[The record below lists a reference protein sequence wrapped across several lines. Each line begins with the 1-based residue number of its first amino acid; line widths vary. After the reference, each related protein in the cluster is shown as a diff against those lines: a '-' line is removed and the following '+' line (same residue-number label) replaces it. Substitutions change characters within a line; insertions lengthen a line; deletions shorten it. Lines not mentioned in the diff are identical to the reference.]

1 VTDKLDQKRETVDP
15 IFSIGI
21 QSLWDE
27 LRHMPVGGVW
37 WINTGS
43 NADAISLVNQT
54 IAAQEV
60 DSRVAVVSMGEEPRK
75 IIALESERG
84 PQTVRLFSM
93 STKADSLFF
102 LTRDIK
108 CSLDPER
115 YLVILKCS
123 NNALQNIPTEK
134 LLRWLEKINKWTK
147 LHNCTVLVVNPG
159 SNNDKLFS
167 LLMAEYRSLFGLASL
182 RDQTDGYL
190 YDIAFWCN
198 EKGVSARQQLNLKQ
212 LDGQWHLARLEE
224 TVVQPR
230 SDEKR
235 ILTHIAVLEGAPALS
250 ENWSLFDTNE
260 ALFNEARTTQA
271 ATIVFSLTQ
280 NNRIESL
287 AKHIHTLRR
296 QRGSA
301 LKIVVRENTTSLRA
315 TDERLLLGCGANM
328 VIPWNAPLSRCLTL
342 IESIQGQQFTRHVP
356 EDISTLLSM
365 TQPMKLR
372 GYQQW
377 DTFCDAVGNMVN
389 NTLLPA
395 DGKGVM
401 VALRPVPGIRVEQA
415 LTLCRPNRTGDIMTI
430 GDNRLVLFL
439 SFCRVNDLDTALNHI
454 FPLPTGDIFS
464 NRMIWFEDNMI
475 GAELVQMRALTP
487 EHWVKPL
494 TVTRDPKPILNA
506 KHDGHVW
513 RRVPEPLRLLPDNGG
528 TVSS

>member
-1 VTDKLDQKRETVDP
+1 MDS

-21 QSLWDE
+21 ESLWDE

-37 WINTGS
+37 WVNTDR
-43 NADAISLVNQT
+43 NNDAISLVNQT
-54 IAAQEV
+54 IAAQEK
-60 DSRVAVVSMGEEPRK
+60 DARVAVITMGDDPKK
-75 IIALESERG
+75 IISLADDRG

-93 STKADSLFF
+93 PAEADSLYF
-102 LTRDIK
+102 LTRDIQ
-108 CSLDPER
+108 CSVDPDH

-123 NNALQNIPTEK
+123 NNTLQNIAAEK
-134 LLRWLEKINKWTK
+134 LLRWLEKINKWAK
-147 LHNCTVLVVNPG
+147 NQNCTVLVINPG

-167 LLMAEYRSLFGLASL
+167 LLMTEYRSLFGLASI
-182 RDQTDGYL
+182 RDQADSYL

-198 EKGVSARQQLNLKQ
+198 EKGVSARQQLTLRHR
-212 LDGQWHLARLEE
+212 DGEWHLTQQEE

-235 ILTHIAVLEGAPALS
+235 ILSHLAVLEGAPALS
-250 ENWSLFDTNE
+250 ENWSLFDTND
-260 ALFNEARTTQA
+260 ALFHEARTTQA
-271 ATIVFSLTQ
+271 ATIVFSLMQ
-280 NNRIESL
+280 NNQIETL
-287 AKHIHTLRR
+287 ARQIHTLRR

-301 LKIVVRENTTSLRA
+301 LKIVVRENNTSLRA

-328 VIPWNAPLSRCLTL
+328 VVPWNAPLSRCLTL
-342 IESIQGQQFTRHVP
+342 IESIQGQQFSRHVP
-356 EDISTLLSM
+356 EDVGTLLSM

-372 GYQQW
+372 GYQKW
-377 DTFCDAVGNMVN
+377 DTFCDAVGNMMS

-454 FPLPTGDIFS
+454 FPLPVGDIFS
-464 NRMIWFEDNMI
+464 NRMVWFEDNLI
-475 GAELVQMRALTP
+475 ASELLQMRALTP
-487 EHWVKPL
+487 EQWAKPL
-494 TVTRDPKPILNA
+494 PMTGDIKPILNA
-506 KHDGHVW
+506 THDGRVW
-513 RRVPEPLRLLPDNGG
+513 RRVPEPLRLLPENGE

>member
-1 VTDKLDQKRETVDP
+1 MYS

-37 WINTGS
+37 WVNTDR
-43 NADAISLVNQT
+43 NEDAIRLVNQT
-54 IAAQEV
+54 IAAQ
-60 DSRVAVVSMGEEPRK
+60 DKDARVAVISMGEEPK
-75 IIALESERG
+75 NIIELESDRG
-84 PQTVRLFSM
+84 PQTVKLFTM
-93 STKADSLFF
+93 PAKTDGLYFM
-102 LTRDIK
+102 TRDVQ
-108 CSLDPER
+108 CSIDPDH
-115 YLVILKCS
+115 YLLILKCS
-123 NNALQNIPTEK
+123 NNALQNIPVEK
-134 LLRWLEKINKWTK
+134 LLHWLEKINKWAK
-147 LHNCTVLVVNPG
+147 FQNCTLLVINPG
-159 SNNDKLFS
+159 SNNDKLVS
-167 LLMAEYRSLFGLASL
+167 LLMSQYRSLSGLASIH
-182 RDQTDGYL
+182 DQADSYL
-190 YDIAFWCN
+190 YDVAFWCN
-198 EKGVSARQQLNLKQ
+198 EKGVSARQQLTLK
-212 LDGQWHLARLEE
+212 LIEGEWHLARLEE

-235 ILTHIAVLEGAPALS
+235 ILSHLAVLEGAPALS
-250 ENWSLFDTNE
+250 ENWSLFETNE
-260 ALFNEARTTQA
+260 ALFHEARTTQA

-280 NNRIESL
+280 NNQIETL
-287 AKHIHTLRR
+287 ARQIHTLRR

-301 LKIVVRENTTSLRA
+301 LKIVVRENNTSLRA

-342 IESIQGQQFTRHVP
+342 LESIQGQQFNRHVP

-372 GYQQW
+372 GYQKW
-377 DTFCDAVGNMVN
+377 DTFCDAVGNMMN

-430 GDNRLVLFL
+430 GGNRLVLFL
-439 SFCRVNDLDTALNHI
+439 SFCRINDLDTALNHI

-464 NRMIWFEDNMI
+464 NRMTWFEDNLI
-475 GAELVQMRALTP
+475 AAELVQMRTLEP

-494 TVTRDPKPILNA
+494 PMTSNFKPVLNA

-513 RRVPEPLRLLPDNGG
+513 RRVPEPLRLLPENGENA
-528 TVSS
+528 SS

>member
-1 VTDKLDQKRETVDP
+1 MDS

-37 WINTGS
+37 WINTDR
-43 NADAISLVNQT
+43 NEDAISLVNQT
-54 IAAQEV
+54 IAAQDK
-60 DSRVAVVSMGEEPRK
+60 DSRVAVITMGEAPKK
-75 IIALESERG
+75 IIRLENDRG
-84 PQTVRLFSM
+84 PKTVRLFSM
-93 STKADSLFF
+93 PAETDSLYF
-102 LTRDIK
+102 LPRDIQCSIDPDHYLLIFK
-108 CSLDPER
+108 CA
-115 YLVILKCS
+115 
-123 NNALQNIPTEK
+123 NNALQNIPAEK
-134 LLRWLEKINKWTK
+134 LLHWLGRINKWARNQNLT
-147 LHNCTVLVVNPG
+147 LLIVNPG
-159 SNNDKLFS
+159 SNNDKHFS
-167 LLMAEYRSLFGLASL
+167 LLMGEYRSLFGLASIH
-182 RDQTDGYL
+182 DQTDSYL

-198 EKGVSARQQLNLKQ
+198 EKGVSARQQLTLKHIE
-212 LDGQWHLARLEE
+212 GEWHVARQEE

-235 ILTHIAVLEGAPALS
+235 ILSHIAVLEGAPALS
-250 ENWSLFDTNE
+250 ENWSLYETNE

-271 ATIVFSLTQ
+271 ATIVFSLMQ
-280 NNRIESL
+280 NNQIETL
-287 AKHIHTLRR
+287 ARQIHTLRR

-301 LKIVVRENTTSLRA
+301 LKIVVRENNTSLRA
-315 TDERLLLGCGANM
+315 TDERLLLGCGANI

-342 IESIQGQQFTRHVP
+342 IESIQGQLFNRHVP
-356 EDISTLLSM
+356 EEISTLLSM

-372 GYQQW
+372 GYQKW
-377 DTFCDAVGNMVN
+377 DTFCDAVSNMMS

-464 NRMIWFEDNMI
+464 NRMIWFEDSLI
-475 GAELVQMRALTP
+475 SAELVQMRALAP
-487 EHWVKPL
+487 EQWAKPL
-494 TVTRDPKPILNA
+494 PMTSDFNPILNA

-513 RRVPEPLRLLPDNGG
+513 RRVPEPLRLLSEQQEGA
-528 TVSS
+528 SL

>member
-1 VTDKLDQKRETVDP
+1 MDS

-37 WINTGS
+37 WINTDR
-43 NADAISLVNQT
+43 NEDAISLVNQT
-54 IAAQEV
+54 IAAQDK
-60 DSRVAVVSMGEEPRK
+60 DSRVAVISMGEDPK
-75 IIALESERG
+75 KQLKLENERG
-84 PQTVRLFSM
+84 PQTVRLFTMPSD
-93 STKADSLFF
+93 ADSLYF
-102 LTRDIK
+102 LSRDIQ
-108 CSLDPER
+108 CSIDPDH
-115 YLVILKCS
+115 YLLILKCS
-123 NNALQNIPTEK
+123 GNALHNIPTEK
-134 LLRWLEKINKWTK
+134 LLRWLEKINKWAK
-147 LHNCTVLVVNPG
+147 FHNCTLLVVNPG

-167 LLMAEYRSLFGLASL
+167 LLMSEYRSLYGLASI
-182 RDQTDGYL
+182 RDQGDSYL

-198 EKGVSARQQLNLKQ
+198 EKGVSARQQLTLKHIE
-212 LDGQWHLARLEE
+212 GEWHLTQQEE

-235 ILTHIAVLEGAPALS
+235 ILSHIAVLEGAPALS

-280 NNRIESL
+280 NNQIETL
-287 AKHIHTLRR
+287 ARHIHTLRR

-301 LKIVVRENTTSLRA
+301 LKIVVRENITSLRA

-342 IESIQGQQFTRHVP
+342 IESIQGQQFNRHVP
-356 EDISTLLSM
+356 EEISTLLSM

-372 GYQQW
+372 GYQKW
-377 DTFCDAVGNMVN
+377 DTFCDAVSNMMN

-415 LTLCRPNRTGDIMTI
+415 VTLCRPNRTGDIMTI

-475 GAELVQMRALTP
+475 SAELVQMRSLAP

-494 TVTRDPKPILNA
+494 AITSDSKPILNA
-506 KHDGHVW
+506 KHDGHIW
-513 RRVPEPLRLLPDNGG
+513 RRVPEPLRLLSENGDNA
-528 TVSS
+528 SL

>member
-1 VTDKLDQKRETVDP
+1 MDS

-37 WINTGS
+37 WINTDR
-43 NADAISLVNQT
+43 NEDALSLVNQT
-54 IAAQEV
+54 IAAQ
-60 DSRVAVVSMGEEPRK
+60 DQDARVAVVTMGEEPK
-75 IIALESERG
+75 KTIKLDSQHG
-84 PQTVRLFSM
+84 PKKVRLFSM
-93 STKADSLFF
+93 PNEANSLYF
-102 LTRDIK
+102 LPRDIQ
-108 CSLDPER
+108 CSIDPDH
-115 YLVILKCS
+115 YLVVLKCAT
-123 NNALQNIPTEK
+123 NTWQNISAEN
-134 LLRWLEKINKWTK
+134 LRRWLEKINKWARNQ
-147 LHNCTVLVVNPG
+147 NCTLLVINPG
-159 SNNDKLFS
+159 NNNDKQFS
-167 LLMAEYRSLFGLASL
+167 FLMGEYRSLFGLASI
-182 RDQTDGYL
+182 RYETDSYL

-198 EKGVSARQQLNLKQ
+198 EKGVSARQQLDLKNIE
-212 LDGQWHLARLEE
+212 GEWHLAQQEE

-235 ILTHIAVLEGAPALS
+235 ILSQIDVLEGAPALS
-250 ENWSLFDTNE
+250 EYWSLYETNE
-260 ALFNEARTTQA
+260 AMFNEARTTQA

-280 NNRIESL
+280 NNQIETL
-287 AKHIHTLRR
+287 AKQIHTLRR

-301 LKIVVRENTTSLRA
+301 LKIVVRENHTSLRA
-315 TDERLLLGCGANM
+315 TDERLLLGCGASM

-342 IESIQGQQFTRHVP
+342 IESIQGQQFNRHVP
-356 EDISTLLSM
+356 EDITTLLSM

-372 GYQQW
+372 GYQKW
-377 DTFCDAVGNMVN
+377 DTFCDAVSNMMN

-464 NRMIWFEDNMI
+464 NRMIWFEDNLI
-475 GAELVQMRALTP
+475 SAELLQMRTLTP
-487 EHWVKPL
+487 DQWVKPL
-494 TVTRDPKPILNA
+494 PITSDFKPILNA
-506 KHDGHVW
+506 QHDGHVW
-513 RRVPEPLRLLPDNGG
+513 RRIPEPLRLLPESEESA
-528 TVSS
+528 SS

>member
-1 VTDKLDQKRETVDP
+1 MDS

-27 LRHMPVGGVW
+27 LSHMPVGGVW
-37 WINTGS
+37 WINTDR
-43 NADAISLVNQT
+43 NEDAISLVNKT
-54 IAAQEV
+54 IAAQGK
-60 DSRVAVVSMGEEPRK
+60 DSRVAVVSMGEEPKK
-75 IIALESERG
+75 IITLENDRG

-93 STKADSLFF
+93 PAEADSLYF
-102 LTRDIK
+102 LSRDIQ
-108 CSLDPER
+108 CSIDPDH

-123 NNALQNIPTEK
+123 NNALQNIPAEK
-134 LLRWLEKINKWTK
+134 LLPWLEKINKWAK
-147 LHNCTVLVVNPG
+147 FQNCTLLIVNPG

-167 LLMAEYRSLFGLASL
+167 LLMGEYRSLFGLASL
-182 RDQTDGYL
+182 RNQADSYL

-198 EKGVSARQQLNLKQ
+198 EKGVSARQQLTLKHIE
-212 LDGQWHLARLEE
+212 GEWHLAQQEE

-235 ILTHIAVLEGAPALS
+235 ILSHIAVLEGAPALS
-250 ENWSLFDTNE
+250 ENWSLFDSNE

-271 ATIVFSLTQ
+271 ATIVFSLMQ
-280 NNRIESL
+280 NNQIETL
-287 AKHIHTLRR
+287 ARQIHTLRR

-301 LKIVVRENTTSLRA
+301 LKIVVRENNTSLRA

-342 IESIQGQQFTRHVP
+342 LESVQGQQFNRHVP

-372 GYQQW
+372 GYQKW
-377 DTFCDAVGNMVN
+377 YTFCDAVGNMMS

-439 SFCRVNDLDTALNHI
+439 SFCRINDLDTALNHI

-464 NRMIWFEDNMI
+464 NRMIWFEDNSI
-475 GAELVQMRALTP
+475 SAELVQMRALEP
-487 EHWVKPL
+487 EQWAKPL
-494 TVTRDPKPILNA
+494 TVKSDAKPILNA
-506 KHDGHVW
+506 RHDGHVW
-513 RRVPEPLRLLPDNGG
+513 RRIPEPLRLLTENGENAP
-528 TVSS
+528 S

>member
-1 VTDKLDQKRETVDP
+1 MDS

-37 WINTGS
+37 WINTDR
-43 NADAISLVNQT
+43 NEDAVSLVNQT
-54 IAAQEV
+54 IAEQTKDA
-60 DSRVAVVSMGEEPRK
+60 RVAVITMGEEPKK
-75 IIALESERG
+75 IIKLEDDRG
-84 PQTVRLFSM
+84 PQAVQLFSM
-93 STKADSLFF
+93 STEADSLYF
-102 LTRDIK
+102 LPHDIQ
-108 CSLDPER
+108 CTLDPDH

-123 NNALQNIPTEK
+123 SNALQNIPTDK
-134 LLRWLEKINKWTK
+134 LLHWLEKINRWAKNQK
-147 LHNCTVLVVNPG
+147 CTVLVVNPG

-167 LLMAEYRSLFGLASL
+167 LLMGEYRSLFGLASI
-182 RDQTDGYL
+182 RDQTDSFL

-198 EKGVSARQQLNLKQ
+198 EKGVSARQQLALK
-212 LDGQWHLARLEE
+212 LIEGNWHVAQQEE

-235 ILTHIAVLEGAPALS
+235 ILSQITVLEGAPALS

-271 ATIVFSLTQ
+271 ATIVFSLMQ
-280 NNRIESL
+280 NNQIETL
-287 AKHIHTLRR
+287 ARQIHILRR

-301 LKIVVRENTTSLRA
+301 LKIVVRENNTSLRA

-328 VIPWNAPLSRCLTL
+328 VVPWNAPLSRCLTL
-342 IESIQGQQFTRHVP
+342 IESIQGQQFNRHVP

-372 GYQQW
+372 GYQKW
-377 DTFCDAVGNMVN
+377 DTFCDAVGNMMN

-415 LTLCRPNRTGDIMTI
+415 LTLCRPNRSGDIMTI

-464 NRMIWFEDNMI
+464 NRMVWFEDSLI
-475 GAELVQMRALTP
+475 SAELVQMRTLAP
-487 EHWVKPL
+487 EQWVKPL
-494 TVTRDPKPILNA
+494 PMTADTKPILNA

-513 RRVPEPLRLLPDNGG
+513 RRVPEPLRLLSGNEENA
-528 TVSS
+528 SS

>member
-1 VTDKLDQKRETVDP
+1 MDS

-37 WINTGS
+37 WVNTDR
-43 NADAISLVNQT
+43 NEDAISLVNQT
-54 IAAQEV
+54 IAAQGK
-60 DSRVAVVSMGEEPRK
+60 DSRVAVITMGEEPK
-75 IIALESERG
+75 SIIRLDSDRG

-93 STKADSLFF
+93 PAEADSLYF
-102 LTRDIK
+102 LPRDIQ
-108 CSLDPER
+108 CSIVPEH
-115 YLVILKCS
+115 YLLILKCS
-123 NNALQNIPTEK
+123 NNGLQNIPSEK
-134 LLRWLEKINKWTK
+134 LLKWLERINRWAKNQ
-147 LHNCTVLVVNPG
+147 NCTLLVVNPG

-167 LLMAEYRSLFGLASL
+167 LLMSEYRSLYGLASI
-182 RDQTDGYL
+182 RVQTDSHL
-190 YDIAFWCN
+190 YDVAFWCN
-198 EKGVSARQQLNLKQ
+198 EKGVSSRQQLTLKHVG
-212 LDGQWHLARLEE
+212 DEWHLAQQEE

-235 ILTHIAVLEGAPALS
+235 VLSHIAVLEGAPALS
-250 ENWSLFDTNE
+250 EHWSLFDTNE
-260 ALFNEARTTQA
+260 ALFDEARTTQA
-271 ATIVFSLTQ
+271 ATIIFSLIQ
-280 NNRIESL
+280 NNQIETL
-287 AKHIHTLRR
+287 ARHIHTLRR

-301 LKIVVRENTTSLRA
+301 LKIVVRENNTSLRA
-315 TDERLLLGCGANM
+315 PDERLLLGCGANM

-342 IESIQGQQFTRHVP
+342 IESIQGQQFNRHVP

-372 GYQQW
+372 GYQKW
-377 DTFCDAVGNMVN
+377 DTFCDAVGNMMS

-415 LTLCRPNRTGDIMTI
+415 LTLCRPNRIGDIMTI

-454 FPLPTGDIFS
+454 FPLPTADIFS
-464 NRMIWFEDNMI
+464 NRMVWFEDNLI
-475 GAELVQMRALTP
+475 AAELVQMRALPP
-487 EHWVKPL
+487 EKWAKPL
-494 TVTRDPKPILNA
+494 PVTSGAKPVLNA

-513 RRVPEPLRLLPDNGG
+513 RRVPEPLRLLDENKESAPL
-528 TVSS
+528 

>member
-1 VTDKLDQKRETVDP
+1 VDS

-37 WINTGS
+37 WINTDR
-43 NADAISLVNQT
+43 NEDAISLVNQT
-54 IAAQEV
+54 IAAQDK
-60 DSRVAVVSMGEEPRK
+60 DSRVAVITMGEEPKK
-75 IIALESERG
+75 IIRLESDRG
-84 PQTVRLFSM
+84 PQTVKLFSM
-93 STKADSLFF
+93 SAEAGSLYF
-102 LTRDIK
+102 LPRDIQ
-108 CSLDPER
+108 CSIDPTHH
-115 YLVILKCS
+115 LLILKCTG
-123 NNALQNIPTEK
+123 NVLQNIPSEK
-134 LLRWLEKINKWTK
+134 LLHWLSRIHKWAK
-147 LHNCTVLVVNPG
+147 NQNCTVLVINPG

-167 LLMAEYRSLFGLASL
+167 LLMGEYRSLFGLASIH
-182 RDQTDGYL
+182 DQTDSYL

-198 EKGVSARQQLNLKQ
+198 EKGVSARQQLMLKKI
-212 LDGQWHLARLEE
+212 DGEWHLAQQEE

-235 ILTHIAVLEGAPALS
+235 ILSHIAVLEGAPALS
-250 ENWSLFDTNE
+250 ENWSLYETNE
-260 ALFNEARTTQA
+260 ALFNDARTTQA

-280 NNRIESL
+280 NNQIETL
-287 AKHIHTLRR
+287 ARHIHTLRR

-301 LKIVVRENTTSLRA
+301 LKIVVRENITSLRA

-342 IESIQGQQFTRHVP
+342 IESIQGQQFNRHVP
-356 EDISTLLSM
+356 EDIGTLLSM

-372 GYQQW
+372 GYQKW
-377 DTFCDAVGNMVN
+377 DTFCDAVGNMMS

-464 NRMIWFEDNMI
+464 NRMIWFEDNLI
-475 GAELVQMRALTP
+475 SAELVQMRTLTP
-487 EHWVKPL
+487 DRWAKPL
-494 TVTRDPKPILNA
+494 PITSDTKPILNA

-513 RRVPEPLRLLPDNGG
+513 RRIPEPHRLLSEGKE
-528 TVSS
+528 SAS

>member
-1 VTDKLDQKRETVDP
+1 MDS

-37 WINTGS
+37 WINTDR
-43 NADAISLVNQT
+43 NEDAISLVNQT
-54 IAAQEV
+54 IAAQDK
-60 DSRVAVVSMGEEPRK
+60 DSRVAVITMGEEPKK
-75 IIALESERG
+75 IIRLESDRG
-84 PQTVRLFSM
+84 PQTVKLFSM
-93 STKADSLFF
+93 SSEADSLYF
-102 LTRDIK
+102 LPRDIQ
-108 CSLDPER
+108 CSIDPDR
-115 YLVILKCS
+115 HLLILKCS
-123 NNALQNIPTEK
+123 GNVLQNIPSEK
-134 LLRWLEKINKWTK
+134 LLHWLSRIHKWANNQ
-147 LHNCTVLVVNPG
+147 NCTVLVINPG

-167 LLMAEYRSLFGLASL
+167 LLMGEYRSLFGLASIH
-182 RDQTDGYL
+182 DQTDSYL

-198 EKGVSARQQLNLKQ
+198 EKGVSARQQLMLKKI
-212 LDGQWHLARLEE
+212 DGEWHLAQQEE

-235 ILTHIAVLEGAPALS
+235 ILSHIAVLEGAPALS
-250 ENWSLFDTNE
+250 ENWSLYETNE
-260 ALFNEARTTQA
+260 ALFNDARTTQA

-280 NNRIESL
+280 NNQIETL
-287 AKHIHTLRR
+287 ARHIHTLRR

-301 LKIVVRENTTSLRA
+301 LKIVVRENITSLRA

-342 IESIQGQQFTRHVP
+342 IESIQGQQFNRHVP
-356 EDISTLLSM
+356 EDIGTLLSM

-372 GYQQW
+372 GYQKW
-377 DTFCDAVGNMVN
+377 DTFCDAVGNMMS

-464 NRMIWFEDNMI
+464 NRMIWFEDNLI
-475 GAELVQMRALTP
+475 SAELVQMRTLTP
-487 EHWVKPL
+487 DQWAKPL
-494 TVTRDPKPILNA
+494 PITSDTKPILNA
-506 KHDGHVW
+506 QHDGHVW
-513 RRVPEPLRLLPDNGG
+513 RRIPEPHRLLSEGKE
-528 TVSS
+528 SAS

>member
-1 VTDKLDQKRETVDP
+1 MDS

-37 WINTGS
+37 WINTDR
-43 NADAISLVNQT
+43 NENAISLVNQT
-54 IAAQEV
+54 LAAQEK
-60 DSRVAVVSMGEEPRK
+60 DSRVAVITMGEDPKK
-75 IIALESERG
+75 IITLENDRG

-93 STKADSLFF
+93 PAEADSLYF
-102 LTRDIK
+102 LTHDIQ
-108 CSLDPER
+108 CSIDPDH
-115 YLVILKCS
+115 YLVILKCA

-134 LLRWLEKINKWTK
+134 LLRWLEKINKWARFQ
-147 LHNCTVLVVNPG
+147 NCTLLVVYPG

-167 LLMAEYRSLFGLASL
+167 LLMGEYRSLFGLSSIH
-182 RDQTDGYL
+182 DQTDSYL

-212 LDGQWHLARLEE
+212 IDGQWHLAHLEE

-235 ILTHIAVLEGAPALS
+235 ILSHLAVLEGAPALS
-250 ENWSLFDTNE
+250 ENWSLFETNE

-271 ATIVFSLTQ
+271 ATIVFSLMQ
-280 NNRIESL
+280 NNQIETL
-287 AKHIHTLRR
+287 ARHIHTLRR

-342 IESIQGQQFTRHVP
+342 IESIQGQQFNRHVP

-372 GYQQW
+372 GYQKW
-377 DTFCDAVGNMVN
+377 DTFCDAVGNMMN

-464 NRMIWFEDNMI
+464 NRMIWFEDNLI
-475 GAELVQMRALTP
+475 SAELVQMRTLTP
-487 EHWVKPL
+487 ENWTKPL
-494 TVTRDPKPILNA
+494 AITSDFKPILNA

-513 RRVPEPLRLLPDNGG
+513 RRVPEPLRLLSENGENA
-528 TVSS
+528 SS

>member
-1 VTDKLDQKRETVDP
+1 MDS

-37 WINTGS
+37 WINTDRDK
-43 NADAISLVNQT
+43 DAVTLVNQT
-54 IAAQEV
+54 IAAQTK
-60 DSRVAVVSMGEEPRK
+60 DARVAVVTMGQEPKK
-75 IIALESERG
+75 IIRLAEEGG
-84 PQTVRLFSM
+84 PQSVRLFSM
-93 STKADSLFF
+93 TTEADGLYF
-102 LTRDIK
+102 LPRDIQ
-108 CSLDPER
+108 CTIDPDN

-123 NNALQNIPTEK
+123 NNALQNISNEK
-134 LLRWLEKINKWTK
+134 LLHWLQKINKWAK
-147 LHNCTVLVVNPG
+147 NQNCTVLVINPCT
-159 SNNDKLFS
+159 NNDKLFS
-167 LLMAEYRSLFGLASL
+167 LLMTEYRSLFGLASIH
-182 RDQTDGYL
+182 DQTDSYL
-190 YDIAFWCN
+190 YDIAFWFN
-198 EKGVSARQQLNLKQ
+198 EKGVSARQQLTLKHI
-212 LDGQWHLARLEE
+212 DGEWHLAQQEE
-224 TVVQPR
+224 AVVQPR
-230 SDEKR
+230 NDEKR
-235 ILTHIAVLEGAPALS
+235 ILSHIAVLEGAPALS

-260 ALFNEARTTQA
+260 AVFNEARTTQA
-271 ATIVFSLTQ
+271 ATIVFSLMQ
-280 NNRIESL
+280 NNQIEAL
-287 AKHIHTLRR
+287 ARQIHTLRR

-301 LKIVVRENTTSLRA
+301 LKIVVRENNTSLRA

-328 VIPWNAPLSRCLTL
+328 VVPWNAPLSRCLTL
-342 IESIQGQQFTRHVP
+342 IESIQGQQFSRHVP

-372 GYQQW
+372 GYQKW
-377 DTFCDAVGNMVN
+377 DTFCDAVGNMMS

-464 NRMIWFEDNMI
+464 NRMIWFEDNLI
-475 GAELVQMRALTP
+475 SAELVQMRTLAP
-487 EHWVKPL
+487 EQWVKPL
-494 TVTRDPKPILNA
+494 PITADVKPILNA

-513 RRVPEPLRLLPDNGG
+513 RRVPEPLRLLRETEERAP
-528 TVSS
+528 S

>member
-1 VTDKLDQKRETVDP
+1 MDS

-37 WINTGS
+37 WINTDR
-43 NADAISLVNQT
+43 NEDAVSLVNQT
-54 IAAQEV
+54 IAAQTK
-60 DSRVAVVSMGEEPRK
+60 DARVAVITMGEEPKK
-75 IIALESERG
+75 IIRLEDDRG
-84 PQTVRLFSM
+84 PKTVKLFSM
-93 STKADSLFF
+93 STEADSLYF
-102 LTRDIK
+102 LPRDIQ
-108 CSLDPER
+108 CTIDPDH
-115 YLVILKCS
+115 YLVVLKCS
-123 NNALQNIPTEK
+123 NNALQNIPAEK
-134 LLRWLEKINKWTK
+134 LLHWLEKINRWAKNQ
-147 LHNCTVLVVNPG
+147 NCTVLVVNPG

-167 LLMAEYRSLFGLASL
+167 LLMGEYRSLFGLASI
-182 RDQTDGYL
+182 RDQTDSFL

-198 EKGVSARQQLNLKQ
+198 EKGVSARQQLTLK
-212 LDGQWHLARLEE
+212 LIEGNWHVAQQEE

-235 ILTHIAVLEGAPALS
+235 ILSQIAVLEGAPALS
-250 ENWSLFDTNE
+250 ENWSLFETNE

-271 ATIVFSLTQ
+271 ATIVFSLMQ
-280 NNRIESL
+280 NNQIETL
-287 AKHIHTLRR
+287 ARQIHTLRR

-301 LKIVVRENTTSLRA
+301 LKIVVRENNTSLRA

-328 VIPWNAPLSRCLTL
+328 VVPWNAPLSRCLTL
-342 IESIQGQQFTRHVP
+342 IESIQGQQFNRHVP

-372 GYQQW
+372 GYQKW
-377 DTFCDAVGNMVN
+377 DTFCDAVSNMMN

-415 LTLCRPNRTGDIMTI
+415 LTLCRPNRSGDIMTI

-464 NRMIWFEDNMI
+464 NRMIWFEDSLI
-475 GAELVQMRALTP
+475 SAELVQMRTLAP
-487 EHWVKPL
+487 EQWVKPL
-494 TVTRDPKPILNA
+494 PMTADTNPILNA

-513 RRVPEPLRLLPDNGG
+513 RRVPEPLRLLSGNEESA
-528 TVSS
+528 SS

>member
-1 VTDKLDQKRETVDP
+1 MDS

-37 WINTGS
+37 WINS
-43 NADAISLVNQT
+43 DRNEDAISLVNQT
-54 IAAQEV
+54 ISAQNK
-60 DSRVAVVSMGEEPRK
+60 DARVAVISMGDDPNK
-75 IIALESERG
+75 IITPERDRG

-93 STKADSLFF
+93 PSEADSLYF
-102 LTRDIK
+102 LSRDIQ
-108 CSLDPER
+108 CSIDPDH
-115 YLVILKCS
+115 YLLILKCS
-123 NNALQNIPTEK
+123 HNALQNIPAEK
-134 LLRWLEKINKWTK
+134 LLQWLEKINKWARFQ
-147 LHNCTVLVVNPG
+147 NCTLLIINPG

-167 LLMAEYRSLFGLASL
+167 LLMGEYRSLFGLASL
-182 RDQTDGYL
+182 RDQAGSYL

-198 EKGVSARQQLNLKQ
+198 EKGVSARQQLTLNHI
-212 LDGQWHLARLEE
+212 DGEWHLAQQEE

-235 ILTHIAVLEGAPALS
+235 ILSHIAVLEGAPALS
-250 ENWSLFDTNE
+250 ENWSLFDSNE
-260 ALFNEARTTQA
+260 ALFHEARTTQA
-271 ATIVFSLTQ
+271 ATLVFSLMQ
-280 NNRIESL
+280 NNQIETL
-287 AKHIHTLRR
+287 ARQIHTLRR

-301 LKIVVRENTTSLRA
+301 LKIVVRENNTSLRA

-342 IESIQGQQFTRHVP
+342 IESVQGQQFNRHVP

-372 GYQQW
+372 GYQKW
-377 DTFCDAVGNMVN
+377 DTFCDAVGNMMN

-430 GDNRLVLFL
+430 GNNRLVLFL

-464 NRMIWFEDNMI
+464 NRMIWFEDNLI
-475 GAELVQMRALTP
+475 SAELVQMRTLAP
-487 EHWVKPL
+487 ENWVKPL
-494 TVTRDPKPILNA
+494 PAASDLKPILNA
-506 KHDGHVW
+506 RHDGHVW
-513 RRVPEPLRLLPDNGG
+513 RRVPEPLRLLTENGENAP
-528 TVSS
+528 S